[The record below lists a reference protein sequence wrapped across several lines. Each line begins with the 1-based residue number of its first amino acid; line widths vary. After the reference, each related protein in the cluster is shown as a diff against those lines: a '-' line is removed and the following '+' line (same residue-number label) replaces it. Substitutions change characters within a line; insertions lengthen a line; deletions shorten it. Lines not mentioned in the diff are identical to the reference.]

1 MGTITNARLVY
12 GLSAQGT
19 PTRPNVANDVLIGIP
34 QTAVSLRDRARAYS
48 LLIKIGSGESVEIAP
63 TTGVV
68 TATAGTSQV
77 ETATAAGTITLAGN
91 ATVTVASARFAVSP
105 IVLSVPVA
113 LSDTAATW
121 AGKVRSALS
130 ANSEIASI
138 FTISAPSADQIRLT
152 ETIAAFDNDSTLNI
166 ALANGTCTGI
176 TAAPTSSNTTAGVA
190 GAVTIVGSGVDF
202 EGLAFTS
209 SPKEMLIR
217 CLTGAIFVT
226 SSAGLNGV
234 SLLAGQILMLSS
246 NSFGTIL
253 VESAAN
259 GTFDITFTGNPA

>member
-48 LLIKIGSGESVEIAP
+48 LLIKIGVLESAEIDPA
-63 TTGVV
+63 TGVV

-77 ETATAAGTITLAGN
+77 ETATAVGTITLAGN
-91 ATVTVASARFAVSP
+91 ATVTIASARFAVSP

-121 AGKVRSALS
+121 AGKVRNAIS
-130 ANSEIASI
+130 ANAEIASI
-138 FTISAPSADQIRLT
+138 FTISAPSANQIRLT
-152 ETIAAFDNDSTLNI
+152 ETIPAFDNDSTLNI

-176 TAAPTSSNTTAGVA
+176 TAAPTSANTTAGVA
-190 GAVTIVGSGVDF
+190 GAVTLVGSGVDF

-217 CLTGAIFVT
+217 CLTGTISVS

-234 SLLAGQILMLSS
+234 NIAAGQILMQSA
-246 NSFGTIL
+246 NSLGSIS
-253 VESAAN
+253 VEGIAN
-259 GTFDITFTGNPA
+259 GTFDITVTGNQA

>member
-19 PTRPNVANDVLIGIP
+19 PTRPNVTNDVLVGIP
-34 QTAVSLRDRARAYS
+34 QTTVSLPTRARAYS
-48 LLIKIGSGESVEIAP
+48 LLIKIGIGESVAIAP
-63 TTGVV
+63 STGVV

-77 ETATAAGTITLAGN
+77 ETATAVGTITLAGN
-91 ATVTVASARFAVSP
+91 ATVTVTSARFVVSP

-113 LSDTAATW
+113 LGDTSATW
-121 AGKVRSALS
+121 AGKVRNALS

-152 ETIAAFDNDSTLNI
+152 ETIPAFDNDATLNI

-176 TAAPTSSNTTAGVA
+176 TAAPTSADTTAGVA
-190 GAVTIVGSGVDF
+190 GAIVIVGGGVDF

-217 CLTGAIFVT
+217 CLTGTISVS

-234 SLLAGQILMLSS
+234 NISAGQILMQSA
-246 NSFGTIL
+246 NSFGSIS
-253 VESAAN
+253 VEGVAN
-259 GTFDITFTGNPA
+259 GTFDITVTGNPA